1 MQACLKL
8 FFIFVRYA
16 KKEVLIIFCYG
27 AKIEHFNLCQRLNII
42 TTARRFLIEK
52 LR

>member
-1 MQACLKL
+1 MQAGVKL
-8 FFIFVRYA
+8 FFIFVCYA
-16 KKEVLIIFCYG
+16 KKISFLLHG

-42 TTARRFLIEK
+42 TTVRPFLTEK

>member
-1 MQACLKL
+1 MQAGVKL

-16 KKEVLIIFCYG
+16 KKDSVFFLHC

-42 TTARRFLIEK
+42 TTARRFPTEK
-52 LR
+52 